1 MDGII
6 MEYGLI
12 GEKLGHSFSK
22 TLHEN
27 YLNTKYELISLKKE
41 DLDEFFLKKDFKGI
55 NVTIPYKKEVLKYLD
70 YIDPLAKRIGACNC
84 IINDNGVLKGYNT
97 DYEGFKFLIEEN
109 EVEIKNKRV
118 AILGSGGTFD
128 TIRVVLSDLG
138 ANSIY
143 CISRVKSEGTYTY
156 EELYSLDVDI
166 LVNATPVGMY
176 PNNYESL
183 IDLDRLNV
191 DIVIDV
197 IFNPLRTKLVLE
209 AKRRNIKAI
218 GGLEMLIAQGVR
230 ANELFF
236 NKKYSYNE
244 IRSCYFDVNVD
255 KFNIVLIGMPMSGKT
270 TLGRMLSQAFN
281 KDFVDI
287 DKEIVDREKM
297 SINEIFNKYGE
308 EYFRKVETELYQE
321 YAKKNGLIISTGGGI
336 VKNIDS
342 INRLKENGFIV
353 FVDRKIEKM
362 LFNNKR
368 PLAKSKEDIENLYN
382 ERFELYLNNSDKLI
396 VNNGSKKRAVINIV
410 EAFYEYI
417 SN

>member
-70 YIDPLAKRIGACNC
+70 YIDPLVKRIGACNC

-143 CISRVKSEGTYTY
+143 CISRVKSESTYTY

-197 IFNPLRTKLVLE
+197 IFNPLRTKLILE

-287 DKEIVDREKM
+287 DKEIVNREKM

-308 EYFRKVETELYQE
+308 EYFRKIETELYQE

-382 ERFELYLNNSDKLI
+382 ERFEIYLNNSDKLI